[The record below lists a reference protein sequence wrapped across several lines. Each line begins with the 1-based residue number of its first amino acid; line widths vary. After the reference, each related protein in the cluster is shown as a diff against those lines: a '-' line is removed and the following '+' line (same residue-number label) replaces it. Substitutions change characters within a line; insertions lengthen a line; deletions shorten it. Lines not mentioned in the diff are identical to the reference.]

1 MTSRASRDIS
11 LLDAESSS
19 KTDRNE
25 RACKARETKIDGD
38 RRQRKDR
45 LPNSIA
51 TRTNRRITSILA
63 TKAESAVS
71 RERERDRNL
80 ILQDCEI
87 VERQRGSS
95 KRRGKEQKL
104 TPLYELKA

>member
-45 LPNSIA
+45 LRNSIA
-51 TRTNRRITSILA
+51 TGTDRRITSILA

-80 ILQDCEI
+80 ILQDCEMI
-87 VERQRGSS
+87 EYQRGGS
-95 KRRGKEQKL
+95 RRRREKQEL
-104 TPLYELKA
+104 TPL